1 MTNFVSESDN
11 IMDKFNRNN
20 YASTYGELTREGL
33 HKLLSKINTRNKVF
47 YDLGSGKGNV
57 VKYAAEDFPKLKKCK
72 GVELHDDRHNE
83 AVANVEGHQNQ
94 NKIEYYNDD
103 ILSHKIQDGDIFYV
117 SNLCFPQEV
126 NEKLYT
132 KLHGEMK
139 PGSCI
144 FCSKPL
150 THSKPSNVNTTVKQT
165 WWDASDIYKYIKTSK
180 GLMPINS
187 PLDEIKAKRKTQRRK
202 LKSSTKKRRPGRPKK
217 YNKTISTR

>member
-1 MTNFVSESDN
+1 MAVFVSDTDD
-11 IMDKFNRNN
+11 ILDKFNRNN

-33 HKLLSKINTRNKVF
+33 HKLLSKVNTRNKVF

-72 GVELHDDRHNE
+72 GVELHDDRHDE
-83 AVANVEGHQNQ
+83 AVQNIQGHQDQ
-94 NKIEYYNDD
+94 QKIEYYHDD
-103 ILSHKIQDGDIFYV
+103 ILNHKIKDGDIFYI

-126 NEKLYT
+126 NEKLYA

-139 PGSCI
+139 QGACV

-165 WWDASDIYKYIKTSK
+165 WWEDSDIYKYLKTSK
-180 GLMPINS
+180 GLIPINS
-187 PLDEIKAKRKTQRRK
+187 PLDEIKAKRKTQRRR
-202 LKSSTKKRRPGRPKK
+202 KSATKKKRAKILKR
-217 YNKTISTR
+217 NKTHSSRQ